1 MKEPNIYGYIRVS
14 TKEQKEDRQKI
25 ALLEKGIPENQIFI
39 DKQSGKDFK
48 RLQYQMLLK
57 KLTAGSVLYIKS
69 IDRLCRNYTDLT
81 EQWRIITKEKGA
93 DIVVMDMPIL
103 DTRREKIF

>member
-81 EQWRIITKEKGA
+81 EQ
-93 DIVVMDMPIL
+93 
-103 DTRREKIF
+103 